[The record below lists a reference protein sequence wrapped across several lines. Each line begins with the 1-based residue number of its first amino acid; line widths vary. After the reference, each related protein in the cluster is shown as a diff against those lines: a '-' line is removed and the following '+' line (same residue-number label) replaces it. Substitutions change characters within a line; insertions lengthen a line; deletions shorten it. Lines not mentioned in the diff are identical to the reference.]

1 MNAYK
6 YLHSRLGKVI
16 ESIKQDYVSGKRIV
30 FLITGE
36 PDVVRGVIESGSIL
50 PCRKKEQKDGFV
62 SEGNIFLT
70 NGDFVNADIKSMSIE
85 EPSLYVYQPLNIYE
99 RENTKSNKWFQPL
112 DTYVAHYSGLSCVNE
127 ALSKTHL
134 KKLDT
139 FKRSLVLVVL
149 PEETEIP
156 ENLVPYA
163 DQIIVPYMEKGE
175 FQECVSLLLH
185 ELDGITLHTDAW
197 GYTLIDDKMYLDKLY
212 HNMRGINATQ
222 VKALLRK
229 NKAQLGKL
237 YFPANDDAPKADKE
251 GLAKLLGNI
260 REQTE
265 HIISSSTALTI
276 CGSSEKQPAGLN
288 NLVEW
293 IVQHKERVGKP
304 QDFTDFMLD
313 PPKGILVSGIPGSG
327 KSMMAKFIAGGLG
340 FGLSLVKLDL
350 GDVLGSYVGD
360 SEKNMNKALRLV
372 EALSPCVLWVDEM
385 EKAFAGASGNG
396 GHEVTKRLVG
406 KFLTW
411 MQEKKTS
418 CFVFATAND
427 ISQMPPEMFRSG
439 RFDEKFYTFMPTS
452 AECGEIFE
460 SNIVEQCKDFREL
473 QGKDSQKELFDV
485 QAINAAF
492 MQRLLDAECISTELQ
507 AYDRQV
513 VRSNKF
519 FVGADITQLISK
531 AKTIY
536 LNKKYPTNQT
546 VVFETAKFTE
556 CIKGA
561 IHEMRTY
568 GETNLKDVARCYAGL
583 VNNNFVS
590 ASANILLPFE
600 GYDELRYATREG
612 NSKDCFLYQLP
623 DENRHLATKCNSK
636 YDKQLYL
643 VVRNTINLM
652 ANELIN
658 KQ

>member
-16 ESIKQDYVSGKRIV
+16 ESIKQDYVSGKHIV

-36 PDVVRGVIESGSIL
+36 PDVVRGVIESASVL
-50 PCRKKEQKDGFV
+50 PCRKKKLQNGFV
-62 SEGNIFLT
+62 AEGNVFFT
-70 NGDFVNADIKSMSIE
+70 NGDFMNADIKSMSIE

-99 RENTKSNKWFQPL
+99 RENTKSNRWFQSL

-127 ALSKTHL
+127 ALPKTHL
-134 KKLDT
+134 NQLDAL
-139 FKRSLVLVVL
+139 KRSLILVVL

-163 DQIIVPYMEKGE
+163 DQIVVPYMEKGE
-175 FQECVSLLLH
+175 FQECVSMLLH
-185 ELDGITLHTDAW
+185 ELDGIALHTDAW
-197 GYTLIDDKMYLDKLY
+197 GYDLIDDKMYLDKLY

-237 YFPANDDAPKADKE
+237 YFNANDDAPEADKE
-251 GLAKLLGNI
+251 GLAKLLRNI
-260 REQTE
+260 REQAE

-276 CGSSEKQPAGLN
+276 CESSKQQPAGLK
-288 NLVEW
+288 NLFEW
-293 IVQHKERVGKP
+293 IMQHKLRVIEP
-304 QDFTDFMLD
+304 QNFEYYILD
-313 PPKGILVSGIPGSG
+313 SPKGILVSGIPGSG
-327 KSMMAKFIAGGLG
+327 KSMMAKFIAGTL
-340 FGLSLVKLDL
+340 GLSLIKLDL
-350 GDVLGSYVGD
+350 GDVLGSLVGE

-411 MQEKKTS
+411 MQEKRTS

-460 SNIVEQCKDFREL
+460 SIIRSQCKKFKQK
-473 QGKDSQKELFDV
+473 QGEDSIASLFDENE
-485 QAINAAF
+485 INAAF
-492 MQRLLDAECISTELQ
+492 MQHLLENECIVTELHIG
-507 AYDRQV
+507 DRQV

-519 FVGADITQLISK
+519 FTGSDIEQVITK

-536 LNKKYPTNQT
+536 LNRKLPSAKT
-546 VVFETAKFTE
+546 VVFDTANFTD
-556 CIKGA
+556 CMKSA
-561 IHEMRTY
+561 IREMRTY
-568 GETNLKDVARCYAGL
+568 GETNLKDIARCYAGL

-612 NSKDCFLYQLP
+612 NPKDCFLYQLP
-623 DENRHLATKCNSK
+623 DENRHLATKCTSK

-643 VVRNTINLM
+643 VVKNTINLM

-658 KQ
+658 KR